1 MTGSQ
6 AARSIGW
13 GVDMALGPARV
24 LQVNVSPG
32 GVPKLPVL
40 GPVRVTR
47 LGLDGDA
54 HREETVHG
62 GPHRAVALFA
72 IEAIRRVAA
81 EGHPI
86 APGTAGENLTTEGI
100 ELARLPVGT
109 RLAIGDELV
118 LELSAPDNPCR
129 TIRGS
134 FSDGRFARISILTH
148 PTDSRMYAR
157 VLREGIVQ
165 PGDRIIVL
173 PPAPDS
179 RATELALLARVDAA
193 RRASS
198 VAIWQ
203 AAAAA
208 GLDVRVVD
216 DGEIALVASP
226 ALPGP
231 WLNRT
236 AGLVLLPN
244 LVERALDHFRAAGTT
259 GWLDLDPADPATPAG
274 EPDEW
279 MTVHAGEPGRVG
291 GEPASAGAEAASA
304 GGEPGRV
311 WAGGEP
317 SRGAAASSV
326 AGLVVR
332 QIEPAEAET
341 WARTLTADDVV
352 GPGEARAW
360 VALVPH
366 LARTPHHSLWLAEL
380 DGVPV
385 ATGSLHVRRGVGW
398 LRAANVTQAA
408 RGRGIH
414 RALIAAR
421 ARAAAEAG
429 CELVAAEAS
438 PGSVSERNL
447 RSIGLAPI
455 TRYGLY
461 RTEPGAG

>member
-1 MTGSQ
+1 MTEQ
-6 AARSIGW
+6 IARGR
-13 GVDMALGPARV
+13 L

-32 GVPKLPVL
+32 GVPKLPVA

-134 FSDGRFARISILTH
+134 FSDGRFARISILAH
-148 PTDSRMYAR
+148 PSDSRMYAR
-157 VLREGIVQ
+157 VLREGSIRA
-165 PGDRIIVL
+165 GDPIAVL

-179 RATELALLARVDAA
+179 RAGELALLARVDAA

-216 DGEIALVASP
+216 DGELALVASP

-244 LVERALDHFRAAGTT
+244 LLERALDHFRAAGTT
-259 GWLDLDPADPATPAG
+259 GWLDLDPADPATPAS

-279 MTVHAGEPGRVG
+279 MSIHAGEPGR
-291 GEPASAGAEAASA
+291 A
-304 GGEPGRV
+304 GGEPGRI
-311 WAGGEP
+311 AEP
-317 SRGAAASSV
+317 SIP
-326 AGLVVR
+326 GLVVR
-332 QIEPAEAET
+332 PIDPEEAAT
-341 WARTLTADDVV
+341 WARTLTGDDAV
-352 GPGEARAW
+352 GPEEARAW
-360 VALVPH
+360 VALAPQ

-380 DGVPV
+380 DGEPV

-398 LRAANVTQAA
+398 LRTANVIRIA

-438 PGSVSERNL
+438 PGGVSERNL
-447 RSIGLAPI
+447 RSIGLARI
-455 TRYGLY
+455 ARYGLY
-461 RTEPGAG
+461 RAEPGAG

>member
-1 MTGSQ
+1 MIEPIASG
-6 AARSIGW
+6 
-13 GVDMALGPARV
+13 RV

-32 GVPKLPVL
+32 GVPKLPVA

-47 LGLDGDA
+47 LGLEGDT
-54 HREETVHG
+54 HHEPTVHG

-129 TIRGS
+129 TISGS

-148 PTDSRMYAR
+148 PTDSRMYTR
-157 VLREGIVQ
+157 VLREGAVLA
-165 PGDRIIVL
+165 GDPITVL

-179 RATELALLARVDAA
+179 RATELVLLARVDVA

-226 ALPGP
+226 ALPGR

-236 AGLVLLPN
+236 VGLALLPN
-244 LVERALDHFRAAGTT
+244 LVERALDHFRSTGTT
-259 GWLDLDPADPATPAG
+259 GWLDLDPADPATPTG

-279 MTVHAGEPGRVG
+279 MTLHVGEPERVAA
-291 GEPASAGAEAASA
+291 EPERVAA
-304 GGEPGRV
+304 
-311 WAGGEP
+311 EP
-317 SRGAAASSV
+317 SIPR
-326 AGLVVR
+326 LVVR
-332 QIEPAEAET
+332 SIEPAEAAD
-341 WARTLTADDVV
+341 WARTLTADGAVEPD
-352 GPGEARAW
+352 EARAW
-360 VALVPH
+360 IGLAPH

-385 ATGSLHVRRGVGW
+385 ATGSLHVRRNVGW
-398 LRAANVTQAA
+398 LRAASVIPAA
-408 RGRGIH
+408 RGRGIQ

-429 CELVAAEAS
+429 CELVAAVSS

-447 RSIGLAPI
+447 RAMGLAPI
-455 TRYGLY
+455 ATHGLY
-461 RTEPGAG
+461 RVGPDGADATP

>member
-1 MTGSQ
+1 MIEPIASG
-6 AARSIGW
+6 
-13 GVDMALGPARV
+13 RV

-32 GVPKLPVL
+32 GVPKLPVA

-47 LGLDGDA
+47 LGLEGDT
-54 HREETVHG
+54 HHEPTVHG

-129 TIRGS
+129 TISGS

-148 PTDSRMYAR
+148 PTDSRMYTR
-157 VLREGIVQ
+157 VLREGTVRA
-165 PGDRIIVL
+165 GDPITVL

-179 RATELALLARVDAA
+179 RATELALLARVDVA

-226 ALPGP
+226 ALPGR

-236 AGLVLLPN
+236 VGLALLPN
-244 LVERALDHFRAAGTT
+244 LVERALDHFRSTGTT
-259 GWLDLDPADPATPAG
+259 GWLDLDPADPATPTG

-279 MTVHAGEPGRVG
+279 MTLHAGEPERV
-291 GEPASAGAEAASA
+291 AA
-304 GGEPGRV
+304 
-311 WAGGEP
+311 EP
-317 SRGAAASSV
+317 SIPR
-326 AGLVVR
+326 LVVR
-332 QIEPAEAET
+332 SIEPAEAAD
-341 WARTLTADDVV
+341 WARTLTADGAVEPD
-352 GPGEARAW
+352 EARAW
-360 VALVPH
+360 IGLAPH

-385 ATGSLHVRRGVGW
+385 ATGSLHVRRNVGW
-398 LRAANVTQAA
+398 LRAASVIPAA
-408 RGRGIH
+408 RGRGIQ

-429 CELVAAEAS
+429 CELVAAVSS

-447 RSIGLAPI
+447 RAMGLAPI
-455 TRYGLY
+455 ATHGLY
-461 RTEPGAG
+461 RVGPDRR

>member
-1 MTGSQ
+1 MEQRG
-6 AARSIGW
+6 
-13 GVDMALGPARV
+13 RV

-32 GVPKLPVL
+32 GVPKLPVA

-47 LGLDGDA
+47 LGLEGDA

-81 EGHPI
+81 DGHPI

-134 FSDGRFARISILTH
+134 FSDGRFARILILTH

-157 VLREGIVQ
+157 VLREGVVRA
-165 PGDRIIVL
+165 GDPIIVL

-193 RRASS
+193 RRTSS

-244 LVERALDHFRAAGTT
+244 LVGRALDHFRAAGTT
-259 GWLDLDPADPATPAG
+259 GWLDLDPADLDPADPATPAG

-279 MTVHAGEPGRVG
+279 MTVHVGEPGRVG
-291 GEPASAGAEAASA
+291 GEPVSVSGEPVSVSGESGPVRA
-304 GGEPGRV
+304 GGEPWRS
-311 WAGGEP
+311 AGE
-317 SRGAAASSV
+317 SSIP
-326 AGLVVR
+326 GLVVR
-332 QIEPAEAET
+332 PIEPSEAET
-341 WARTLTADDVV
+341 WARTLTADEVV
-352 GPGEARAW
+352 GPAEARAW
-360 VALVPH
+360 VALAPH
-366 LARTPHHSLWLAEL
+366 LTRAPHHSLWLAEL

-398 LRAANVTQAA
+398 LRAANVIRAA

-429 CELVAAEAS
+429 CELVAAEAH

-455 TRYGLY
+455 ARYGLY
-461 RTEPGAG
+461 RAEPGVG